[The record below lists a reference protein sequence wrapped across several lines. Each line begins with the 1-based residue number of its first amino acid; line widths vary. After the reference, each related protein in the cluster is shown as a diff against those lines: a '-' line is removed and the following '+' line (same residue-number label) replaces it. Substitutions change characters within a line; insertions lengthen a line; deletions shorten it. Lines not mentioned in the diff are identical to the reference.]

1 MISRQ
6 IEENLTKSSWIRAM
20 FEKGEQLKKQYGSE
34 NVYDF
39 TLGNPDPEPTEG
51 ILKTM
56 QDLVCYP
63 GIHKYMA
70 NAGYGDVRAK
80 VAQFTT
86 EQSGVNITTKD
97 VIMVNGAAGGLNVV
111 LKSLLNPGEEVI
123 VIAPYFS
130 EYKFYVENHGGV
142 IVPVRSKE
150 GSFDLDIEG
159 IRNVINEK
167 TKGIIINSPNNPTG
181 TVYSE
186 ESLTALAEVLND
198 AGHAIYVLSDE
209 PYIKIVYDGVK
220 IPSMLRIF
228 KNSVVVNSFSKSL
241 ALPGERIGYAIVNP
255 ECECAE
261 ILLQAMIFANRTL
274 GYVNAPSLLQKV
286 IAEHLDDVVGLED
299 YKAKRDELYNILI
312 EAGFECRKPEGA
324 FYLFPKSPVE
334 DDNKFAQEAL
344 KYNIVLVGGTGFGY
358 PGYLRLAYCVS
369 MDTIKNSKK
378 AFEKLMK
385 NFR

>member
-299 YKAKRDELYNILI
+299 YKAKRDELYNILT

-378 AFEKLMK
+378 AFEELMK